1 MQEIDQFFFFWFE
14 NQPIFIS
21 AFIDLF
27 TFDFKSGEYW
37 LIVIFG
43 LATGITIAN
52 YLNGKWEPHPIGVII
67 LIFLPL
73 FFFAIQIDST
83 NITQKKYIDYKH
95 AVENKEDFYS
105 KLSKADRDEI
115 KDSIWISEFELEKII
130 RDVNKSRVIKSL
142 SLQFLFTF
150 FSAFSF
156 IFIVFNFNPTI
167 KKYRDKVEAKRE
179 EEKARKTFNER
190 VAKKQE
196 EQKRL
201 NFEEEQ
207 EKEKQRKIE
216 EQAELRRLEE
226 ERLKLEIEK
235 EKTKQVELG
244 ASIELKRL
252 EKERP
257 AKEENLSKILE
268 KIEKM

>member
-27 TFDFKSGEYW
+27 TFNFKSGEYW

-52 YLNGKWEPHPIGVII
+52 YLNGKWKPHPIGILI
-67 LIFLPL
+67 LIFLPAQ
-73 FFFAIQIDST
+73 FFIFQVSST
-83 NITQKKYIDYKH
+83 NNAKEEYSAIESSFREKSSFFYNL
-95 AVENKEDFYS
+95 NKT
-105 KLSKADRDEI
+105 KRD
-115 KDSIWISEFELEKII
+115 K
-130 RDVNKSRVIKSL
+130 VNKSSWMIQYKKDKARRSFIRGYIIKSL

-150 FSAFSF
+150 FSIFSF

-167 KKYRDKVEAKRE
+167 KKYRDKIEAKRE

-190 VAKKQE
+190 IAKKQE

-201 NFEEEQ
+201 KFEDDQ
-207 EKEKQRKIE
+207 EKEKQQKIE

-235 EKTKQVELG
+235 EKTKQVELS

>member
-27 TFDFKSGEYW
+27 IFDFKSGEYW

-52 YLNGKWEPHPIGVII
+52 YINGKWKPHPIGILI
-67 LIFLPL
+67 LIFLPAN
-73 FFFAIQIDST
+73 FFIFQISYVDEA
-83 NITQKKYIDYKH
+83 QKKYIDYKYI
-95 AVENKEDFYS
+95 VENKENHYL
-105 KLSKADRDEI
+105 KLSKTKRDKI
-115 KDSIWISEFELEKII
+115 KSSVWMSEFKVEKII
-130 RDVNKSRVIKSL
+130 RDVNKNRIIKSL

-150 FSAFSF
+150 FSVLSF

-167 KKYRDKVEAKRE
+167 KNYRDKIEAKRE

-190 VAKKQE
+190 IAKKQE
-196 EQKRL
+196 EQKCL
-201 NFEEEQ
+201 KFEDDQ

-216 EQAELRRLEE
+216 EQVELRRLEE

-235 EKTKQVELG
+235 EKTKQVELS